1 MIPDRLQASGADKVP
16 SPSGSCNCSRCAD
29 GERVCGDPP
38 VRFADDLGAF
48 TAPGEERPSEMRSPG
63 GRNCRRGE
71 GRARNGSA
79 AGSSDAGGASL
90 DPRTRCD
97 PNWSSCVVASSS
109 SGWPRAS
116 HELREER
123 RRRSNPSAKVCK
135 GRATLGTPCEKRS
148 TLQGLHLWTGIVR
161 FNPCGVGALGG
172 EPRVSAPPSR
182 PRVHD
187 TL

>member
-79 AGSSDAGGASL
+79 AASSDAGGASL

-109 SGWPRAS
+109 SGWPRAGR
-116 HELREER
+116 ELRDGNAE
-123 RRRSNPSAKVCK
+123 
-135 GRATLGTPCEKRS
+135 G
-148 TLQGLHLWTGIVR
+148 VR
-161 FNPCGVGALGG
+161 IL
-172 EPRVSAPPSR
+172 R
-182 PRVHD
+182 PRVARD
-187 TL
+187 ELPWEQRAKSGQPCRGCISGRGSFDSIPLGLAPFGENPG

>member
-38 VRFADDLGAF
+38 VRFADDVGAF

-79 AGSSDAGGASL
+79 AARA
-90 DPRTRCD
+90 TRAE
-97 PNWSSCVVASSS
+97 PHWTREHAATRNWSSCVVASSS

-116 HELREER
+116 HELRDGNAE
-123 RRRSNPSAKVCK
+123 
-135 GRATLGTPCEKRS
+135 G
-148 TLQGLHLWTGIVR
+148 VR
-161 FNPCGVGALGG
+161 ILK
-172 EPRVSAPPSR
+172 PRVARDELPWEQRAKSGQPCRGCISGRGSFDSIPLGLAPFGENPG
-182 PRVHD
+182 
-187 TL
+187 